1 MRTLRVFTMLSGLA
15 CMTLQSSCGHPAPV
29 MPEGATSR
37 CEGTPSRIRCSYQV
51 AEVRDRRVLYQTP
64 VSPLPAQGAPLVLLF
79 QGTGL
84 PPFHAF
90 DASRGEPFGAYY
102 QAELVHCLL
111 DAGYVVVA
119 PEAHYRGR
127 GFWDTNVLPS
137 SVVWDDSPDD
147 RFTRKIFGAIARG
160 RFGNV
165 DASRLYATGISS
177 GGYMTS
183 RMAITF
189 PTLWKAVAIQSAS
202 YATCVGLLCIV
213 PAHLPDKHPPTLFL
227 HGAQDLLVPIS
238 TMERYQAALLRQ
250 GVETKVVRDQVAG
263 HAWIEAAPEEIV
275 AFFDAH
281 R

>member
-1 MRTLRVFTMLSGLA
+1 MGRRARRSVLVTSVVLLGAA
-15 CMTLQSSCGHPAPV
+15 CARPRAV

-37 CEGTPSRIRCSYQV
+37 CDVTPATIRCAYEV
-51 AEVRDRRVLYQTP
+51 AEIRDRRVLYQTP
-64 VSPLPAQGAPLVLLF
+64 LTPSPPQGYPLVLLF

-84 PPFHAF
+84 PPVHAF

-102 QAELVHCLL
+102 QAELVHRLL
-111 DAGYVVVA
+111 VQGYVVVA

-137 SVVWDDSPDD
+137 SLVWDGSPDD
-147 RFTRKIFGAIARG
+147 RFMRKIFGAIARG

-165 DASRLYATGISS
+165 DTARLYAAGISS

-183 RMAITF
+183 RMAVTHPTF
-189 PTLWKAVAIQSAS
+189 FKAVAIQSAS
-202 YATCVGLLCIV
+202 YATCGGLLCFV
-213 PAHLPDKHPPTLFL
+213 PAHLPDAHPPTLFL
-227 HGAQDLLVPIS
+227 HGAQDVLVPIS
-238 TMERYQAALLRQ
+238 SMETYHAALLRQ
-250 GVETKVVRDQVAG
+250 GIETKVVRDEVAG
-263 HAWIEAAPEEIV
+263 HAWIEAAPEQIV